1 MADFSL
7 VAELKAN
14 TSNFISGIKKGEESL
29 KGFGGIVD
37 KILGPKGKLVMAIAT
52 ATTAALKLGQSM
64 NKAMAEVAKG
74 TGATGKELE
83 KFRDTLNQTLV
94 KGVNSSTKEIAKVMA
109 DVNTRFKLTGKGLAN
124 LTVDFDKFATVTEI
138 DVKNSVEKVA
148 DVLAK
153 WNIETE
159 DATGLMDQ
167 LTVASQET
175 GVSVE
180 TLLGELK
187 QGQAIF
193 SQLGMSAT
201 DTIAYLGTLKENG
214 IDSSVALTGLS
225 TALAKWSQEGKNAR
239 QEFKLVAEK
248 IKNAKTETEALNIS
262 VANFGARSGAEMVK
276 VLRNSANG
284 ADELKDKL
292 IAAGGAVE
300 RTAEATRTS
309 KEAFKGLGDTLKT
322 SFGGFFEGFDN
333 LFKGLADSLNNLFR
347 ILNPL
352 IEPLFNAVKDI
363 LTMVGNVL
371 SNLTSEIKNYVT
383 EYSVAFNSIVAATN
397 SAYQFIHG
405 IMGYLEDSFGT
416 VFGFIFSLLEGRFG
430 LAWEYLKKNLLINVK
445 FILDIVSNLVN
456 AVKDQLN
463 TLIEK
468 GINPII
474 EKINWAQEKL
484 GKKKT
489 EKLSLIE
496 NFDLAGITGIDKKFE
511 DVTKKI
517 DTLSGKSK
525 EKIVGDLGAV
535 NTEFDSVSVSV
546 QKGCQDLKEE
556 IEKDVEDWSNVVK
569 TSYDSITGAGNEMF
583 TMLGENLAGAG
594 HGYEDFAATATEAL
608 SEVLKGLAAQLS
620 ALAVTKAMAYS
631 YGEAVAAAAGAAA
644 ALVAAGTLKAVSN
657 SLKKV
662 NDAAKSTN
670 ISLDEFVKRI
680 QNIKETSFSKI
691 GTFDKGVL
699 EYSNTISKATKE
711 MEKAYEEYDRLRN
724 KHTEDDFY
732 KSWGIFGRFDFV
744 GYNKWLDEM
753 QDALNTSNS
762 WAEKISKANRDIVN
776 SFKNLSE
783 SSKNIVE
790 ENSAVSYSYQ
800 ELFKSINEVA
810 KIKDIFKDIKVYT
823 LDLVKYSLLMG
834 NFGGPG
840 DPSKTLYF
848 QYQKYSAY
856 LKTLTNNI
864 KAQVQEMANDVY
876 ESMLSVGKDI
886 GETFVSSIVDGVKK
900 EDFMLSIKD
909 YMKKQMT
916 KLVILT
922 DEFSDRIAG
931 LGLKLISAMTSED
944 SKEPFEEIK
953 NELSSLYDEAETKA
967 KAVESVLTEVFGEVK
982 DSTDEATLSISEL
995 KAQMADLYKGGGS
1008 FKFKKIVVKQ
1018 LNDAISSQK
1027 EAIEGVIRSHYES
1040 LKTVGSSMAGL
1051 ISSGFQEGLSKGD
1064 LKLSIKEWIRNQL
1077 IESTI
1082 YEVYAEK
1089 FAEIGAEIA
1098 GYMTHGHKA
1107 YLGQVSEQ
1115 IDSIYEGMTKTLRSI
1130 DSVLDQT
1137 FGVKMEE
1144 SAESVEEDLEKIEE
1158 SFTKFEKAMRDFT
1171 DTISD
1176 LGGDVASNFISSL
1189 SSGLD
1194 TDSALLGFKKFLREY
1209 IIKAYVFTESMKSKI
1224 EKIGS
1229 LIGKTLDGSISKKEL
1244 SDVANA
1250 VKATYG
1256 KLADSMK
1263 TVDTLLDSVFGKEK
1277 EEEIKDTTNTITKEL
1292 SKIESAMKSFKETV
1306 SDLGGDI
1313 ASNLIE
1319 GLSDG
1324 LSQSDFLS
1332 NMKDWIRKMLV
1343 QSIVYTEQMKSQIEE
1358 IGKAI
1363 SNAISGGFTETS
1375 MHEIRRDLSF
1385 IFEQATAKMSGIDK
1399 VLGGVFDGFA
1409 TGTNSASRGLA
1420 VVGEA
1425 GPELVNFRGGEQVL
1439 NAHNTQKAL
1448 NGMGGSTNNFNVVF
1462 NNTQDT
1468 TAFAM
1473 MQQLKAYN
1481 RQMAINSII

>member
-64 NKAMAEVAKG
+64 NEAMAEVAKG

-83 KFRDTLNQTLV
+83 KFRGTLNQTLV
-94 KGVNSSTKEIAKVMA
+94 KGVNSSTKDIAKVMA
-109 DVNTRFKLTGKGLAN
+109 DVNTRFKLTGEELSA
-124 LTVDFDKFATVTEI
+124 LTVDFDKFATATGV

-167 LTVASQET
+167 LTVASQNT
-175 GVSVE
+175 GISID

-214 IDSSVALTGLS
+214 IDSSVALTGLR

-309 KEAFKGLGDTLKT
+309 KEAFKGLGDTLKA
-322 SFGGFFEGFDN
+322 SFSGLFVGLDN

-383 EYSVAFNSIVAATN
+383 EYSVSFNSIVAATN
-397 SAYQFIHG
+397 NAYQFIHG
-405 IMGYLEDSFGT
+405 IMGYLEESFGT

-445 FILDIVSNLVN
+445 FILDIVSKLVN

-474 EKINWAQEKL
+474 EKLNWAQEKL

-496 NFDLAGITGIDKKFE
+496 NFDLAGITGIDKKIE
-511 DVTKKI
+511 DVSKKI
-517 DTLSGKSK
+517 QELSGKSK
-525 EKIVGDLGAV
+525 KKIVGDLGAV
-535 NTEFDSVSVSV
+535 NTEFDGVSVSIQGAV
-546 QKGCQDLKEE
+546 EETGDVSNEFFNQLKKCWQDLLEE
-556 IEKDVEDWSNVVK
+556 IEKDAEDWSDVVK

-594 HGYEDFAATATEAL
+594 HGYEDFAATATAAL
-608 SEVLKGLAAQLS
+608 ADVLKGLAAQLS

-631 YGEAVAAAAGAAA
+631 YGEAAVAAAGATA
-644 ALVAAGTLKAVSN
+644 ALVAAGTLKTVSN

-662 NDAAKSTN
+662 ADAAKSTN

-680 QNIKETSFSKI
+680 QNIKETRFTKI
-691 GTFDKGVL
+691 GTFSQGVI
-699 EYSNTISKATKE
+699 EYSAEITNAVNNMNE
-711 MEKAYEEYDRLRN
+711 AYAKYNELRN
-724 KHTEDDFY
+724 KHTKDDFNRR
-732 KSWGIFGRFDFV
+732 WGIFGWFDNE
-744 GYNKWLDEM
+744 GYKEWQNETENAQENYSAWAVAVRKANIGL
-753 QDALNTSNS
+753 SNS
-762 WAEKISKANRDIVN
+762 LTELVQNSKDAVD
-776 SFKNLSE
+776 
-783 SSKNIVE
+783 
-790 ENSAVSYSYQ
+790 ENSAITSSYR
-800 ELFKSINEVA
+800 ELYNSIN
-810 KIKDIFKDIKVYT
+810 KVSE
-823 LDLVKYSLLMG
+823 LQKQLSEFDDVKYNLIKLGFAIG
-834 NFGGPG
+834 NL
-840 DPSKTLYF
+840 TETIRF
-848 QYQKYSAY
+848 QYEKYNSY
-856 LKTLTNNI
+856 LKTLKNNI
-864 KAQVQEMANDVY
+864 KAQVQELENSVY

-886 GETFVSSIVDGVKK
+886 GETFISSIVDGATKT
-900 EDFMLSIKD
+900 DFMSSIRD
-909 YMKKQMT
+909 YIKKQMVQ
-916 KLVILT
+916 LAILT
-922 DEFSDRIAG
+922 DDFSDRIAG
-931 LGLKLISAMTSED
+931 LGLKLISAMTSKD
-944 SKEPFEEIK
+944 SKELFEEIK

-982 DSTDEATLSISEL
+982 DST
-995 KAQMADLYKGGGS
+995 
-1008 FKFKKIVVKQ
+1008 
-1018 LNDAISSQK
+1018 
-1027 EAIEGVIRSHYES
+1027 
-1040 LKTVGSSMAGL
+1040 
-1051 ISSGFQEGLSKGD
+1051 
-1064 LKLSIKEWIRNQL
+1064 
-1077 IESTI
+1077 
-1082 YEVYAEK
+1082 
-1089 FAEIGAEIA
+1089 
-1098 GYMTHGHKA
+1098 
-1107 YLGQVSEQ
+1107 
-1115 IDSIYEGMTKTLRSI
+1115 
-1130 DSVLDQT
+1130 
-1137 FGVKMEE
+1137 MEE
-1144 SAESVEEDLEKIEE
+1144 SAESVEEELEKIEE

-1194 TDSALLGFKKFLREY
+1194 SDSALLGFKKFLREY
-1209 IIKAYVFTESMKSKI
+1209 IIKAYVFTKSMKSEI

-1229 LIGKTLDGSISKKEL
+1229 LIGKTLDGSISKDEL
-1244 SDVANA
+1244 SNVANA

-1263 TVDTLLDSVFGKEK
+1263 TVDTLLDSVFGKETQ
-1277 EEEIKDTTNTITKEL
+1277 EDVKDTADTVKKEV
-1292 SKIESAMKSFKETV
+1292 SRMQKAIDGFKETV

-1324 LSQSDFLS
+1324 LSQGDFLS
-1332 NMKDWIRKMLV
+1332 NMKDWLRKMLV
-1343 QSIVYTEQMKSQIEE
+1343 QSMVYTETMKTEIEE
-1358 IGKAI
+1358 IGKRI
-1363 SNAISGGFTETS
+1363 SEGITTGFTDTS
-1375 MHEIRRDLSF
+1375 LHEIRRDLSY
-1385 IFEQATAKMSGIDK
+1385 IFESASSKMSNIDSI
-1399 VLGGVFDGFA
+1399 LSGVFDGYA

-1439 NAHNTQKAL
+1439 NNRNTQKAL
-1448 NGMGGSTNNFNVVF
+1448 NGMGGNTNNFNVVF